1 MRKTM
6 EKHRIYLRGNI
17 REQGRAGDPLLMK
30 DAVFI

>member
-1 MRKTM
+1 MSSPDQALK
-6 EKHRIYLRGNI
+6 GNT